1 MDKDIVWFFVEIQR
15 GYVPNG
21 CSESILT
28 KRVQD
33 PNSVGAAL
41 RTISL
46 RLRGTSVSELE
57 EAGEDTTGVV
67 ASKSKLRSKIKTLS
81 GVDILTDTGAY
92 KSTYQVLLEI
102 SKIWKDMSDVD
113 QAALLEL
120 IAGKNRANTAMAIL
134 SNTKDLEDA
143 YVQSLEAEGSA
154 YAENEKYLDSIQGKI
169 DQFNNAVQTMWN
181 NTLDDSVVK
190 GFVEFGTIVVKVID
204 KIGLIPTLLSAVGI
218 TKILPSILKAVTG
231 AEKFTGVLKA
241 FAFGAEYANNSIGE
255 IIISTSKASATA
267 AKNIPTWVSLGKEL
281 GGVKGAAI
289 GLTDGLSKLWATIP
303 AVGKIMLIAAAIGV
317 VVAIIDHFT
326 ISVKEAA
333 KITSE
338 AISEYK
344 QTQDSLST
352 TKKTIESISDD
363 YEKLSKGVD
372 EFGNNINLTTDE
384 YKQYNDIVNQI
395 ADMFPEMVTG
405 WTKEGNAILSTK
417 GNVEAL
423 TRAYE
428 ENARAARD
436 AILSKSNI
444 IFKDFLNDTTTD
456 ASGWRWNNHL
466 GYADLE
472 KVIQLYIDHASGK
485 IDNILTSE
493 IAGEDYFGMAV
504 EKIRDAIG
512 REGLSDIKALQ
523 AYLRQVQTEARAA
536 SSNVKTVLNAYL
548 QDDFDYAKLSDSSR
562 NIVNALVSSF
572 DTEFYNQFD
581 SATEMYAHVI
591 ENVVKPLQHT
601 VNAAEFEATFDMQ
614 TKFNNGEV
622 SIEEYQS
629 KINGL
634 IELIDALDLDKE
646 ESIIK
651 AIKVIFDID
660 DYDAKINV
668 AKDLLDDKYDDK
680 ALTLTK
686 EDLDIVDKYASE
698 WKISDDILLSWDELK
713 SKIEATKEITEDSSI
728 TDSISKISSLEDAF
742 NSLGDAVKEFKE
754 DGTASASTLKSLSE
768 SFGEIEGFEELYKVL
783 ATGEGN
789 VEEAITNV
797 ANAYIAQKDLLSDL
811 SEEELQIM
819 VARLESLGVINAQEI
834 LLNRQTLQQ
843 ELDDKLQGYN
853 IDLSAYSTV
862 EQAKEAIANTAT
874 MNICS
879 AVADMETELQQQY
892 GINLSD
898 FVSTEEAKVTAAKKA
913 AKEIAKANK
922 EAALSDLSKNTE
934 LTDRQYLEQQAKVE
948 SDYRNTLNSI
958 DSIDSNL
965 RQVVDSVSSTLDS
978 YYNQSFK
985 FDFSGNKVGIGRD
998 YKDIISDKNAK
1009 SALEKLKKKY
1019 ENKIS
1024 LLEAQQ
1030 TYLENEISRLEA
1042 SDQQVSRDLYDE
1054 QIKLEQQKLKLY
1066 EEERKELL
1074 AQMSTVAKDSDEWH
1088 EYAQSIWEVE
1098 HAIQETTISIVELQK
1113 KIAQLYIDVF
1123 NKIEEAYGREQSLHD
1138 KRIQYLEDEIEL
1150 LKLRNEYA
1158 TISPETY
1165 NQLNAEEDAKIQS
1178 SKNEVERL
1186 KALLQKGIDE
1196 NGQIL
1201 TEEQIYDMLETIYE
1215 KEADIR
1221 QSEITKAQNE
1231 QNKKQAYLD
1240 RFNNTSEAYDNL
1252 TNVYQGNYDNA
1263 EYYKKYADLYGISI
1277 PKEILDYQT
1286 SQLEQQVQVTL
1297 NKKAE
1302 LERQLAEA
1310 IASGDIKV
1318 GDSQWL
1324 EMVNAINDCTSVANE
1339 FQYQIAEVAQ
1349 EINALSVEK
1358 FNDIKDAFSN
1368 VNDVFND
1375 RQSYIEEYM
1384 NYLEALGITV
1394 PAEMYEELIANEKQR
1409 QASNMA
1415 SIERLRNQLAEM
1427 EANGYTAE
1435 DDEWV
1440 QAQADIRAL
1449 EKEVLASETAMAQW
1463 NKTIQEMSFE
1473 KFDEFLKRIQDV
1485 CDELENV
1492 YGLISDEDVALE
1504 DGSWTE
1510 EGIMSLGLMTQK
1522 MAIAKEQAAEYAKE
1536 IEKLNEEYKNGNMS
1550 EQDYYDRLMELKNG
1564 QWESINA
1571 YKDAKDAIIDI
1582 NEARIDMIEQGIQ
1595 KEIDAYTELIDLKK
1609 KELDAERDLYNFRKD
1624 IKSQTKDIATLERKI
1639 AAMLGST
1646 DAATIAQR
1654 SKLEAQLREARESLN
1669 DTYYNH
1675 ANDSIS
1681 NAYDDELDSYTKS
1694 KEDYVEQLREA
1705 LENVEQVV
1713 ADSMAQVLINADS
1726 ILTGLNDVSSEYG
1739 VTLSDY
1745 LMLPW
1750 QNAALQANAYKESGV
1765 LDLADFTEQTGIYS
1779 GIITEQINTL
1789 FGNGSLAA
1797 GLFQTSIE
1805 GVVESISVTVN
1816 EATSPLTSDL
1826 QLPWET
1832 VKDYAQNTFAP
1843 EVMYALQSVADDVSG
1858 KKEQLTNDLIAA
1870 FQAGVEN
1877 AETFNA
1883 EVIDALQNVI
1893 EKSDY
1898 FADVVPP
1905 NVSSPSANSWDLWSS
1920 NVQSL
1925 IQGIIDKANDAVNAI
1940 NNMNAAVDNA
1950 QGTANTI
1957 SNIGTSGG
1965 SSGRGGNNVVGKE
1978 ESTKETPKQ
1987 TSPSA
1992 DKVKALQE
2000 VLNIAFNS
2008 GIANDGKYGPATKRA
2023 VANAQNTMYQYGIK
2037 SMKSRDGLYG
2047 ASTRSAMISYINS
2060 KINSLKNSGNKS
2072 SIVGQGIMKYQEAL
2086 RKLPTP
2092 FYAKGTLGTKQD
2104 QWAIT
2109 DEPQYG
2115 DELVLIPSKNGNL
2128 SYMRK
2133 GTSVVPAN
2141 LTKKLIEIAQSQ
2153 TGEIG
2158 NNLIKVSIPNVA
2170 VNNNI
2175 ELSFDTLLRVENA
2188 TQEAIP
2194 ELKKLVQ
2201 EQLDIFSRKL
2211 NYGIKR
2217 VGGVK

>member
-1 MDKDIVWFFVEIQR
+1 M
-15 GYVPNG
+15 
-21 CSESILT
+21 
-28 KRVQD
+28 
-33 PNSVGAAL
+33 
-41 RTISL
+41 
-46 RLRGTSVSELE
+46 
-57 EAGEDTTGVV
+57 
-67 ASKSKLRSKIKTLS
+67 
-81 GVDILTDTGAY
+81 
-92 KSTYQVLLEI
+92 
-102 SKIWKDMSDVD
+102 
-113 QAALLEL
+113 
-120 IAGKNRANTAMAIL
+120 
-134 SNTKDLEDA
+134 
-143 YVQSLEAEGSA
+143 
-154 YAENEKYLDSIQGKI
+154 
-169 DQFNNAVQTMWN
+169 
-181 NTLDDSVVK
+181 DDSVVK
-190 GFVEFGTIVVKVID
+190 GFVDFGTELVKIID

-255 IIISTSKASATA
+255 IIISTSKASATV

-303 AVGKIMLIAAAIGV
+303 AVGKIMLIAAAIGA

-344 QTQDSLST
+344 QAQDSLST

-395 ADMFPEMVTG
+395 ADMFPEMLTG

-472 KVIQLYIDHASGK
+472 KVIQLYIDQASGK

-504 EKIRDAIG
+504 EKIRNAIG
-512 REGLSDIKALQ
+512 REGFSDIKALQ

-591 ENVVKPLQHT
+591 ENVVKPLQNT

-668 AKDLLDDKYDDK
+668 AKDLLDNKYDDK

-713 SKIEATKEITEDSSI
+713 SKIEATNEITEDSSI

-754 DGTASASTLKSLSE
+754 DGTTSASTLKSLSE

-789 VEEAITNV
+789 VEESITNV
-797 ANAYIAQKDLLSDL
+797 ANAYVAQKDLLSDL

-862 EQAKEAIANTAT
+862 EQAKEAIANAAT

-1310 IASGDIKV
+1310 IASGDIQV

-1324 EMVNAINDCTSVANE
+1324 EMVNAINDCTSAANE

-1550 EQDYYDRLMELKNG
+1550 EQDYYDRLMELRNG

-1639 AAMLGST
+1639 AAMSGST

-1765 LDLADFTEQTGIYS
+1765 LNLADFTEQTGIYS

-1925 IQGIIDKANDAVNAI
+1925 IQGIIDKANDAVNTI

>member
-289 GLTDGLSKLWATIP
+289 GLTDGLSKLWAIIP
-303 AVGKIMLIAAAIGV
+303 AVGKIMLIAAAIGA

-512 REGLSDIKALQ
+512 REGFSDIKALQ
-523 AYLRQVQTEARAA
+523 AYLRKVQTEARAA

-1054 QIKLEQQKLKLY
+1054 QIKLEQQKLKFY

-1324 EMVNAINDCTSVANE
+1324 EMVNAINDCTSAANE

-1639 AAMLGST
+1639 AAMSGST

-1965 SSGRGGNNVVGKE
+1965 SSGRGSNNVVGKE

-2104 QWAIT
+2104 QWVIT

>member
-1 MDKDIVWFFVEIQR
+1 M
-15 GYVPNG
+15 
-21 CSESILT
+21 
-28 KRVQD
+28 
-33 PNSVGAAL
+33 
-41 RTISL
+41 
-46 RLRGTSVSELE
+46 
-57 EAGEDTTGVV
+57 
-67 ASKSKLRSKIKTLS
+67 
-81 GVDILTDTGAY
+81 
-92 KSTYQVLLEI
+92 
-102 SKIWKDMSDVD
+102 
-113 QAALLEL
+113 
-120 IAGKNRANTAMAIL
+120 
-134 SNTKDLEDA
+134 
-143 YVQSLEAEGSA
+143 
-154 YAENEKYLDSIQGKI
+154 
-169 DQFNNAVQTMWN
+169 
-181 NTLDDSVVK
+181 DDSVVK
-190 GFVEFGTIVVKVID
+190 GFVEFGTIVVKIID

-231 AEKFTGVLKA
+231 AEKFTEVLKA
-241 FAFGAEYANNSIGE
+241 FAFGAEYASNSIGE
-255 IIISTSKASATA
+255 IIVSISKASATA

-303 AVGKIMLIAAAIGV
+303 AVGKITLIAAAIGA

-344 QTQDSLST
+344 QAQDSLST

-384 YKQYNDIVNQI
+384 YEQYNDIVNQI
-395 ADMFPEMVTG
+395 ADMFPEMVAG
-405 WTKEGNAILSTK
+405 WTKEGDAILSTK

-428 ENARAARD
+428 ENARVARD

-504 EKIRDAIG
+504 EKISDAIG

-591 ENVVKPLQHT
+591 ENVVKPLQNT

-668 AKDLLDDKYDDK
+668 AKDLLDNKYDDK

-713 SKIEATKEITEDSSI
+713 SKIEAAKEITEDSSI
-728 TDSISKISSLEDAF
+728 TDYISKISSLEDAF

-789 VEEAITNV
+789 VEESITNV
-797 ANAYIAQKDLLSDL
+797 ANAYVAQKDLLSDL

-1088 EYAQSIWEVE
+1088 KYAQSIWEVE

-1286 SQLEQQVQVTL
+1286 SQLEQQIQVTL

-1324 EMVNAINDCTSVANE
+1324 EMVNAINDCTSAANE

-1550 EQDYYDRLMELKNG
+1550 EQDYYDRLMELQNG

-1639 AAMLGST
+1639 AAMSGST

-1765 LDLADFTEQTGIYS
+1765 LNLADFTEQTGIYS

-1883 EVIDALQNVI
+1883 AVIDALQNVI

-2008 GIANDGKYGPATKRA
+2008 GIVNDGKYGPATKRA

-2072 SIVGQGIMKYQEAL
+2072 SIVGQGIIKYQEAL